1 MMEQENQGIDV
12 GDIFIDNV
20 YFSLNG
26 NYDIVEVT
34 EISVKQMF
42 GMEGL
47 EEIETIKYKNKLT
60 GRIKEVTMD
69 SFTSKFKSVIEIRDE
84 KLTKLLNG

>member
-1 MMEQENQGIDV
+1 MEQENPEISV

-47 EEIETIKYKNKLT
+47 EEIETDFLVK
-60 GRIKEVTMD
+60 
-69 SFTSKFKSVIEIRDE
+69 
-84 KLTKLLNG
+84 